1 MLIKKLLTC
10 TDSIVVE
17 AQKVLNRVAIE
28 TCFPC
33 NPTIQERREDG
44 EGGSEVCMYFLSV
57 FLRAIDTT
65 EEIWG
70 FNGTMLP
77 TIIIFLVRNHL
88 I

>member
-17 AQKVLNRVAIE
+17 ALKVLNRMAIE

-33 NPTIQERREDG
+33 NPTIQERRKMG
-44 EGGSEVCMYFLSV
+44 RGGSEVCMYFLSM

-65 EEIWG
+65 GEIWG

>member
-1 MLIKKLLTC
+1 M
-10 TDSIVVE
+10 
-17 AQKVLNRVAIE
+17 
-28 TCFPC
+28 
-33 NPTIQERREDG
+33 ER
-44 EGGSEVCMYFLSV
+44 GGSEVCMYFLSM

-65 EEIWG
+65 GEICG